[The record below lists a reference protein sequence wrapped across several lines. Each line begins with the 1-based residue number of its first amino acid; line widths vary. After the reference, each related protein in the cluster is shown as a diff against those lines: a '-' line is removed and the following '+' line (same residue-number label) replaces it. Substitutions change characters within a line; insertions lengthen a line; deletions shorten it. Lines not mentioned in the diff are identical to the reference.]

1 MFWSDQNGC
10 AQDVREGWWGTDTAS
25 YFREGKG
32 AEREVGGTKPTQHS
46 TPIFQTPQPPRQ
58 MGFCGSQE
66 TGLAFGGGGVR
77 GTQQRRLKR
86 TEQVGA
92 GGSQHRT
99 GRKCAGGPPA
109 AGSSAGATG
118 RSRGCLASCL
128 PPGGHGRP
136 WKDTPAS
143 LVFTF
148 PTRTAWSARVHRAPH
163 HCSPVT
169 PSLKFLTGRKPPNGF
184 ERDLLSRGAACPWF
198 IPSLPAGVQPNC
210 HSPHPLTNHLP
221 HSLMP

>member
-86 TEQVGA
+86 TEQVEQEEASTELA
-92 GGSQHRT
+92 GSVQGDLQ
-99 GRKCAGGPPA
+99 PPA
-109 AGSSAGATG
+109 APQEPQGGAAAAWLPAFLREATAGRG
-118 RSRGCLASCL
+118 RTRQPPSCL
-128 PPGGHGRP
+128 PSPHARPGLPGCTGRRI
-136 WKDTPAS
+136 T
-143 LVFTF
+143 
-148 PTRTAWSARVHRAPH
+148 VHR
-163 HCSPVT
+163 SP
-169 PSLKFLTGRKPPNGF
+169 
-184 ERDLLSRGAACPWF
+184 
-198 IPSLPAGVQPNC
+198 LP
-210 HSPHPLTNHLP
+210 
-221 HSLMP
+221 